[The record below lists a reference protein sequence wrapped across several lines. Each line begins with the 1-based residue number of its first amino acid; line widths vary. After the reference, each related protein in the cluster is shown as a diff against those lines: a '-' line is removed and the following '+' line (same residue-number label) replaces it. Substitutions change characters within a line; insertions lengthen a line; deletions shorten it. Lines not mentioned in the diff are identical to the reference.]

1 MSMLTL
7 ERTVEERQVT
17 HREEISRASLED
29 AISKA
34 VRNADPICEA
44 FGGVFVQRLKPHSR
58 QDANWDIM
66 GVKFGRADRAAAT
79 DALTAVVERLQAQ
92 FLLSNDE

>member
-1 MSMLTL
+1 MSTLTL
-7 ERTVEERQVT
+7 ELPVEERRVT

-66 GVKFGRADRAAAT
+66 GVKFGRADRAAAA